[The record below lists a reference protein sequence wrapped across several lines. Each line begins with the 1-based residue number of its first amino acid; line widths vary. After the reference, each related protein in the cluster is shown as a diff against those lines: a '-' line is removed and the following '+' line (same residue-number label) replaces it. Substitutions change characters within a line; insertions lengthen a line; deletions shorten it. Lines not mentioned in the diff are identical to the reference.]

1 MEDSQRKGTVT
12 SLDSL
17 FPAEE
22 AQKAAK
28 RVEDAI
34 AEKKDELNLLQG
46 FVTDNNKIV
55 NLVRKLPEQLSHDIM
70 VTETLFFFFC
80 VVFQLPFVKKFQIW
94 EMGFSGSVWESSVL
108 PGSFDSHQ
116 RVPGACF
123 FAFNC

>member
-70 VTETLFFFFC
+70 VTETLFFFFLC
-80 VVFQLPFVKKFQIW
+80 CLSITLCKKVSNLGNGVLRFRLGKQRSSRVV
-94 EMGFSGSVWESSVL
+94 
-108 PGSFDSHQ
+108 
-116 RVPGACF
+116 
-123 FAFNC
+123 